1 MPPAHVDVEKALLC
15 SLIYSYMIKGF
26 SEYINEAYSNPKNYT
41 DLKYGNPQKWQ
52 KEAMDRG
59 SDLLKS
65 VKESNLWEKWTSSL
79 PPNQDSE
86 EVKSDL
92 QNLILMGNSLT
103 EEEKEFV
110 KDSEND
116 MLGIFEKFLKLNG
129 VDSIKKEDLESITD
143 ELDPITFILKYQFNY
158 PRPLQ
163 LALVHD
169 IPLYPEQPTNAC
181 SPAYPSGHSIDAFV
195 IAGLIAKKYPQLA
208 DDVSKLSERVSMTR
222 NLGGIHFTFDSSFGK
237 EIAEDILSLDLLSL

>member
-1 MPPAHVDVEKALLC
+1 
-15 SLIYSYMIKGF
+15 MIKGF

-59 SDLLKS
+59 SSLLKS
-65 VKESNLWEKWTSSL
+65 VKDTELWEKWTSNL

-86 EVKSDL
+86 EVKRDL
-92 QNLILMGNSLT
+92 QNLVLLGNSLT
-103 EEEKEFV
+103 EEQKEFIQ
-110 KDSEND
+110 DSEND
-116 MLGIFEKFLKLNG
+116 MLGVYEKFLKLNG
-129 VDSIKKEDLESITD
+129 VDSIEKEDLESITD

-163 LALVHD
+163 LALVHE
-169 IPLYPEQPTNAC
+169 ISLYPEQPTNAC

-208 DDVSKLSERVSMTR
+208 DDVSKLSERISMTR
-222 NLGGIHFTFDSSFGK
+222 NQGGIHFNFDSQFGK

>member
-1 MPPAHVDVEKALLC
+1 
-15 SLIYSYMIKGF
+15 MIKGF

-59 SDLLKS
+59 SNLLKS

-129 VDSIKKEDLESITD
+129 VDSIKKE
-143 ELDPITFILKYQFNY
+143 
-158 PRPLQ
+158 
-163 LALVHD
+163 
-169 IPLYPEQPTNAC
+169 
-181 SPAYPSGHSIDAFV
+181 
-195 IAGLIAKKYPQLA
+195 GL
-208 DDVSKLSERVSMTR
+208 KLS
-222 NLGGIHFTFDSSFGK
+222 
-237 EIAEDILSLDLLSL
+237 